1 MYQLCAHNLFE
12 VNLGTLRKQH
22 SIFAKKILMK
32 TDFNPKSGE
41 YSTQFNLPQT
51 FAGSQRFSLALL
63 LTVLSAVMMASCAQ
77 QAHQYNAAME
87 SSPVPAS
94 APAPAD
100 QAVAAAEVPK
110 AAPQLIKNAGLTLV
124 VKSIDKTMKEVSAI
138 AQTQQ
143 GDILGFQNQKP
154 QDSSVR
160 HTASMRIRVPQ
171 NKLPATL
178 DALGRLGTVQKQTLT
193 AEDVSN
199 QLVDLDAR
207 LRNLRKSEELTLKI
221 MERSGSIGDVL
232 KASQQVNSI
241 RDEIERID
249 AQLKKL
255 RDQVAYSTILLN
267 LETTISASPE
277 TQPAL
282 GLRMQESWGKAT
294 HSVSELTLGLL
305 ALSLWLVAFS
315 PYLLLGGAAIYGYQ
329 RFRKHKSLSTVN
341 ETKVRE

>member
-1 MYQLCAHNLFE
+1 
-12 VNLGTLRKQH
+12 
-22 SIFAKKILMK
+22 MK
-32 TDFNPKSGE
+32 SDFKPKSAE
-41 YSTQFNLPQT
+41 YSTQLNPPQT
-51 FAGSQRFSLALL
+51 FAGSQRFSVVLV

-77 QAHQYNAAME
+77 QASQYNASME
-87 SSPVPAS
+87 SSPVPPAN
-94 APAPAD
+94 APAPAN
-100 QAVAAAEVPK
+100 QAVTAAEVPK
-110 AAPQLIKNAGLTLV
+110 AAPQLIKNAGLTLM

-154 QDSSVR
+154 QDSSMR

-171 NKLPATL
+171 NKLEATL
-178 DALGRLGTVQKQTLT
+178 DALTRLGTVQKQTLT

-232 KASQQVNSI
+232 KASQQVNTI

-267 LETTISASPE
+267 LEAAVSASSK
-277 TQPAL
+277 TQPTL

-294 HSVSELTLGLL
+294 HSVSEFTLGLL
-305 ALSLWLVAFS
+305 ALSIWLVAFS
-315 PYLLLGGAAIYGYQ
+315 PYLLLGGAAIYGFQ
-329 RFRKHKSLSTVN
+329 RFRKHKSLSRVHQA
-341 ETKVRE
+341 KVRE

>member
-1 MYQLCAHNLFE
+1 
-12 VNLGTLRKQH
+12 
-22 SIFAKKILMK
+22 MK
-32 TDFNPKSGE
+32 TDFKSKSAQYFTQLNP
-41 YSTQFNLPQT
+41 PQT
-51 FAGSQRFSLALL
+51 NSGSQRFSIVLL
-63 LTVLSAVMMASCAQ
+63 LAVLSTAMMASCAQ
-77 QAHQYNAAME
+77 QASQYNASMA
-87 SSPVPAS
+87 SPPVPAN
-94 APAPAD
+94 APAPAN
-100 QAVAAAEVPK
+100 QAVAPAEVPK
-110 AAPQLIKNAGLTLV
+110 AAPQLIKNAGLTLM

-154 QDSSVR
+154 QDSSMR

-171 NKLPATL
+171 NKLEATL
-178 DALGRLGTVQKQTLT
+178 DALNRLGTVQKQTLT

-232 KASQQVNSI
+232 KASQQVNTI

-267 LETTISASPE
+267 LEAAVSASSE
-277 TQPAL
+277 TQPTL
-282 GLRMQESWGKAT
+282 GLRMQESWGQAT
-294 HSVSELTLGLL
+294 YSVGQVTLGLL
-305 ALSLWLVAFS
+305 ALSIWLVAFS

-329 RFRKHKSLSTVN
+329 RFRKHKSLSRVHQA
-341 ETKVRE
+341 KVRE

>member
-1 MYQLCAHNLFE
+1 M
-12 VNLGTLRKQH
+12 
-22 SIFAKKILMK
+22 KI
-32 TDFNPKSGE
+32 DFKPKSAQ
-41 YSTQFNLPQT
+41 YFARLNPPQT
-51 FAGSQRFSLALL
+51 CAGSQRFSVVLL
-63 LTVLSAVMMASCAQ
+63 LAVLSAVMMGSCAQ
-77 QAHQYNAAME
+77 QASQYNASMA
-87 SSPVPAS
+87 SPPMSPAS
-94 APAPAD
+94 APAPAN

-110 AAPQLIKNAGLTLV
+110 APPQLIKNAGLTLM

-154 QDSSVR
+154 QDSSMR

-171 NKLPATL
+171 NKLEATL
-178 DALGRLGTVQKQTLT
+178 DALNRLGTVQKQTLT

-232 KASQQVNSI
+232 KASQQVNTI

-267 LETTISASPE
+267 LEAAVSASSE
-277 TQPAL
+277 TEPAL
-282 GLRMQESWGKAT
+282 GLRMQETWGQAT
-294 HSVSELTLGLL
+294 QSVSEFSLALL
-305 ALSLWLVAFS
+305 ALSIWLVAFS
-315 PYLLLGGAAIYGYQ
+315 PYLLLGGAAIYGFQ
-329 RFRKHKSLSTVN
+329 RFRKHKSLATVN

>member
-1 MYQLCAHNLFE
+1 MS
-12 VNLGTLRKQH
+12 KQ
-22 SIFAKKILMK
+22 ILMK
-32 TDFNPKSGE
+32 IDFKAKSANDFTQINPH
-41 YSTQFNLPQT
+41 QT
-51 FAGSQRFSLALL
+51 HTGSQRFRVVFL

-77 QAHQYNAAME
+77 QANRTLEYSNSGQMNTANAPM
-87 SSPVPAS
+87 PAA
-94 APAPAD
+94 APQQVAN

-110 AAPQLIKNAGLTLV
+110 AAPQLIKNAGLTLIV
-124 VKSIDKTMKEVSAI
+124 NSIDKTMKEVSAI
-138 AQTQQ
+138 AQKQQ
-143 GDILGFQNQKP
+143 GDILGFQDQKP
-154 QDSSVR
+154 KDSSQR

-171 NKLPATL
+171 SKLESTL
-178 DALGRLGTVQKQTLT
+178 DAFAKLGTVQKQTLT

-232 KASQQVNSI
+232 KASQQVNMI

-267 LETTISASPE
+267 LEAAVSATPQ

-282 GLRMQESWGKAT
+282 SLRMQESWGKAT
-294 HSVSELTLGLL
+294 HSVSEFTLGLL
-305 ALSLWLVAFS
+305 ALLIWLLAFS
-315 PYLLLGGAAIYGYQ
+315 PYLLLGGAAIYGYH
-329 RFRKHKSLSTVN
+329 RFRKNKSLPTVPQRR
-341 ETKVRE
+341 VRE

>member
-1 MYQLCAHNLFE
+1 
-12 VNLGTLRKQH
+12 
-22 SIFAKKILMK
+22 MK
-32 TDFNPKSGE
+32 SDFKPKSAE
-41 YSTQFNLPQT
+41 YSTQINPPQT
-51 FAGSQRFSLALL
+51 FAGSQRFSVVLV

-77 QAHQYNAAME
+77 QAGQYNASME
-87 SSPVPAS
+87 SSPLPPAN
-94 APAPAD
+94 APAPAN

-110 AAPQLIKNAGLTLV
+110 AAPQLIKNAGLTLM

-154 QDSSVR
+154 QDSSMR

-171 NKLPATL
+171 NKLQPTL
-178 DALGRLGTVQKQTLT
+178 DALTRLGTVQKQTLT

-232 KASQQVNSI
+232 KASQQVNTI

-267 LETTISASPE
+267 LEAAVSASSK
-277 TQPAL
+277 TQPPL
-282 GLRMQESWGKAT
+282 GLRMQESWGQAT
-294 HSVSELTLGLL
+294 HSVGQFTLGLL
-305 ALSLWLVAFS
+305 ALSIWLVAFS
-315 PYLLLGGAAIYGYQ
+315 PYLLLGGAAIHGYQ
-329 RFRKHKSLSTVN
+329 RFRKHKSLSRVHQA
-341 ETKVRE
+341 KVRE